1 MKVKVSQSV
10 CDPTDY
16 TVHGIL
22 QARILKWV
30 TFPSSGDLPN
40 PGIELRSP
48 WALHVDSLPAEPQE
62 KPKNMGVGSL
72 SLLLQIFPTKESNWG
87 LLNYRRILSQL
98 SYQESQ
104 VIKDL
109 PINAGDVKD
118 MGASLGWKDSLKKGM
133 TTHSS
138 ILA

>member
-1 MKVKVSQSV
+1 M
-10 CDPTDY
+10 
-16 TVHGIL
+16 
-22 QARILKWV
+22 
-30 TFPSSGDLPN
+30 
-40 PGIELRSP
+40 
-48 WALHVDSLPAEPQE
+48 DSLPAEPQR
-62 KPKNMGVGSL
+62 KPKNTGVGSL

-109 PINAGDVKD
+109 PTNAGDVKD